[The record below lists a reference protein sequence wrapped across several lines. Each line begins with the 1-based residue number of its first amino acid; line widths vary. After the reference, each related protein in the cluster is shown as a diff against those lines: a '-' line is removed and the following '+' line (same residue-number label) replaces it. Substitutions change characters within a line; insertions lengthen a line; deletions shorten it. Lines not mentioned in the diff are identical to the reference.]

1 MKLEIG
7 GGFLGTLTLIF
18 VVFKLLGYID
28 WSWWLV
34 FLPVLIGLGISILF
48 LIGLLIFFIVV
59 AIITGRD

>member
-34 FLPVLIGLGISILF
+34 FLPVLIGLGIGILF